1 MCTPKSFPPTPSSR
15 AQILARGT
23 RFACTR
29 FAEDAVF
36 LARDQLR
43 IDEGLDSENEQT
55 RAMAKALR
63 EGKRLAVFNA
73 YDIGGGINL
82 SCGQHCATKIGNDL
96 YSSARGMI
104 PVLRNS
110 FVYFEM
116 TVSTPPLLSM
126 VLHHASLSIGL
137 STLEMPLNA
146 LVGAWKGSVGICSTG
161 QILAG
166 GQWCS
171 PMNPKTYGSNS
182 TIGCLVYLDDD
193 SAFETWDGVVCT
205 ANIVFNVDGQGIVS
219 LFPGNADHASDN
231 VGEQEYSPLL
241 PIFVPRDEELFPTLT
256 LHSSQTEVMSRFCSE
271 DILAISRKSIGAPSG
286 VTVYSVDGSVLF
298 DDDLSIVSNDDDNMS
313 CSIGSSKSF
322 NSDELSITHMD
333 SLMMLKS
340 SVYNIVDGDK
350 LKNLAAQFLLEVRN
364 DDGKT

>member
-1 MCTPKSFPPTPSSR
+1 
-15 AQILARGT
+15 
-23 RFACTR
+23 
-29 FAEDAVF
+29 
-36 LARDQLR
+36 
-43 IDEGLDSENEQT
+43 
-55 RAMAKALR
+55 
-63 EGKRLAVFNA
+63 
-73 YDIGGGINL
+73 
-82 SCGQHCATKIGNDL
+82 
-96 YSSARGMI
+96 
-104 PVLRNS
+104 
-110 FVYFEM
+110 
-116 TVSTPPLLSM
+116 
-126 VLHHASLSIGL
+126 
-137 STLEMPLNA
+137 
-146 LVGAWKGSVGICSTG
+146 
-161 QILAG
+161 
-166 GQWCS
+166 
-171 PMNPKTYGSNS
+171 MNPKMYGRNS

-241 PIFVPRDEELFPTLT
+241 PIFVPRDEQLFPTLT
-256 LHSSQTEVMSRFCSE
+256 LHSSQTEVMCRFCSE